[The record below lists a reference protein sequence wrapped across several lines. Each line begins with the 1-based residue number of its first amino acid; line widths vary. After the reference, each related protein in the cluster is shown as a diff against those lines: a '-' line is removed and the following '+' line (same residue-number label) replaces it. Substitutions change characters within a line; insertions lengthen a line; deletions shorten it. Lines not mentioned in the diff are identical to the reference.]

1 METFNELYY
10 REPNKKDFDAVV
22 TSCVPEGEGFAIEL
36 DDTAFY
42 PTGGGQPGDR
52 GTLTIGTG
60 DEQVVAHVREAV
72 PGKGVG
78 EVIHYADTALPVGAS
93 VHGALDWTWRR
104 DNMEAHTGE
113 HIVSGIVHALFGY
126 NNVGF
131 HMGERCIEVDFD
143 GVLTAD
149 DALDVERRANAAIRR
164 DVSVEA
170 LLPSPTEL
178 AAMDYRSKKDHEGQI
193 RVVRIAGVD
202 SCACCG
208 THVSST
214 GQVGLIK
221 ILRLTTKKKR
231 TRLEL
236 LCGRR
241 ALEAC
246 EAAMQSLRETS
257 NFLTVGDDEVPEAVR
272 RLSAEKDELKHQL
285 KQAGR
290 TQIDQYVA
298 TLAPEGSLA
307 VCFLPGLDV
316 DDLRYLCECVLERTS
331 ATICAG
337 LSPVEGDGSRLAY
350 VMASSGADLR
360 AACKELNARLG
371 GRGGG
376 KPQMVQGSWTTTH
389 EAAEAA
395 IREVL
400 G

>member
-1 METFNELYY
+1 METFDELYY
-10 REPNKKDFDAVV
+10 KEPYAREFDARV
-22 TSCVPEGEGFAIEL
+22 TSCTPVDEGFAIEL
-36 DDTAFY
+36 DQTAFY

-52 GTLTIGTG
+52 GTLTVGSG
-60 DEQVVAHVREAV
+60 ENALVAHVREAI
-72 PGKGVG
+72 PGKGAG
-78 EVIHYADTALPVGAS
+78 EVIHLVDASLPVGAS
-93 VHGALDWTWRR
+93 VHGSLDWAWRR

-143 GVLTAD
+143 GVLTPED
-149 DALDVERRANAAIRR
+149 VLDVERRANAAVRA
-164 DVSVEA
+164 DVRVEA
-170 LLPSPTEL
+170 LLPSPDEL
-178 AAMDYRSKKDHEGQI
+178 ASLDYRSKKDHEGQI

-221 ILRLTTKKKR
+221 VLRITTKKQR

-246 EAAMQSLRETS
+246 EEAMTALRETS
-257 NFLTVGDDEVPEAVR
+257 NFLTVADEEVPDAVR
-272 RLSAEKDELKHQL
+272 RLAAEKDDLKHQL

-290 TQIDQYVA
+290 RQLDQYVA
-298 TLAPEGSLA
+298 TLDSVGSLA
-307 VCFLPGLDV
+307 VCCLPGLDV
-316 DDLRYLCECVLERTS
+316 DDLRYLCEQVLERTP
-331 ATICAG
+331 ATVCAG
-337 LSPVEGDGSRLAY
+337 LSPVGGDASRIAY
-350 VMASSGADLR
+350 VMASTDKDLR
-360 AACKELNARLG
+360 DLCKELNAKLC

-376 KPQMVQGSWTTTH
+376 KPHMVQGSW
-389 EAAEAA
+389 AASFTDAKAA
-395 IREVL
+395 IQEL
-400 G
+400 MG

>member
-1 METFNELYY
+1 MS
-10 REPNKKDFDAVV
+10 A
-22 TSCVPEGEGFAIEL
+22 SAGEDSL
-36 DDTAFY
+36 
-42 PTGGGQPGDR
+42 
-52 GTLTIGTG
+52 
-60 DEQVVAHVREAV
+60 VAHVREAIS
-72 PGKGVG
+72 GDGAG
-78 EVIHYADTALPVGAS
+78 EVIHLSDISLPVGAS
-93 VHGALDWTWRR
+93 VHGCLDWTWRR
-104 DNMEAHTGE
+104 DNMDAHTGE

-143 GVLTAD
+143 GLLTDD
-149 DALDVERRANAAIRR
+149 DALDVERRANAAIRE

-170 LLPSPTEL
+170 LLPSPAEL
-178 AAMDYRSKKDHEGQI
+178 AEMDYRSKKDHDGQI

-221 ILRLTTKKKR
+221 ILRVTTKKKR

-246 EAAMQSLRETS
+246 EAAMAALRDSS
-257 NFLTVGDDEVPEAVR
+257 NFLTVGDEEVPEAVR
-272 RLSAEKDELKHQL
+272 RLSTERDDLKHQL

-290 TQIDQYVA
+290 KQIDQYVA

-307 VCFLPGLDV
+307 VCCLPELDV
-316 DDLRYLCECVLERTS
+316 EDLRYLCEQVLERTD
-331 ATICAG
+331 ATVCAG
-337 LSPVEGDGSRLAY
+337 VSPVEDGPRLAY
-350 VMASSGADLR
+350 VIASTDADLR
-360 AACKELNARLG
+360 PACKELNRRLD

-376 KPQMVQGSWTTTH
+376 KAQLVQGGWASSSD
-389 EAAEAA
+389 AALTA
-395 IREVL
+395 IRDVL